1 MINNS
6 RNRSLALHVGALSLL
21 FLLPVMLSDYHQL
34 VITRI
39 MILAIFALG
48 YNVLFG
54 YAGLLS
60 LGHAMF
66 FACGLYAAGLP
77 IYHMGWEVPFA
88 FLFAIVISAL
98 AATLIGAIALRT
110 QGLAFMIVTL
120 MFSQVAYLTTIY
132 FSNITGG
139 DDGLVLPEHARS
151 FTIIG
156 SQVDLTSPQVRY
168 YIALGLLSTSVL
180 IVYRWVNGSLGRE
193 WIAVRE
199 NESRTRMLGYNTF
212 LIKLKAMV
220 ISGTLSGGAGAAYGL
235 LFAYVG
241 STFASIQYSI
251 DALLYTLLGG
261 AGTVLG
267 PILGS
272 FIMFY
277 LVDFFS
283 EHTTAYLL
291 ATGVALILLILYF
304 PLGVLGT
311 LRKKWFHWI
320 P

>member
-1 MINNS
+1 MTDS
-6 RNRSLALHVGALSLL
+6 GKRSLTLHIGVLVLL
-21 FLLPVMLSDYHQL
+21 FLLPFILPDYHQL

-48 YNVLFG
+48 YNILFG

-77 IYHMGWEVPFA
+77 VYHLGWEVPLA

-98 AATLIGAIALRT
+98 AAALIGAIALRT
-110 QGLAFMIVTL
+110 QGVAFMIVTL
-120 MFSQVAYLTTIY
+120 MFAQAVYLGTLY
-132 FSNITGG
+132 FSDVTGA
-139 DDGLVLPEHARS
+139 DEGLVLPEHARS
-151 FTIIG
+151 FDALG
-156 SQVDLTSPQVRY
+156 MRVDLTSPEVRY
-168 YIALGLLSTSVL
+168 YIALALLSAAVL
-180 IVYRWVNGSLGRE
+180 MVCRWVNGGLGRE
-193 WIAVRE
+193 WVAVRE

-220 ISGTLSGGAGAAYGL
+220 ISGTFSGGAGAAYGL

-251 DALLYTLLGG
+251 DALLFTLLGG

-283 EHTTAYLL
+283 GHTTAYLL
-291 ATGVALILLILYF
+291 ATGVVLILLIMYF

-311 LRKKWFHWI
+311 LRKKWLPWL

>member
-1 MINNS
+1 MDNS
-6 RNRSLALHVGALSLL
+6 RKRSLTLHIGVLAFL
-21 FLLPVMLSDYHQL
+21 FLLPFVLPDYHQL
-34 VITRI
+34 TITRI

-77 IYHMGWEVPFA
+77 IYHLGWAVPSA
-88 FLFAIVISAL
+88 FLFAIAVSAL
-98 AATLIGAIALRT
+98 AAALIGAIALRT
-110 QGLAFMIVTL
+110 QGVAFMIVTL
-120 MFSQVAYLTTIY
+120 MFSQVVYLTTLY
-132 FSNITGG
+132 FSDTTGG
-139 DDGLVLPEHARS
+139 DEGLVLPGHARS
-151 FTIIG
+151 FEILG
-156 SQVDLTSPQVRY
+156 MQVDLTSPQVRY
-168 YIALGLLSTSVL
+168 YIALGLLSASAL
-180 IVYRWVNGSLGRE
+180 IVYRWVNGGLGRE
-193 WIAVRE
+193 WVAVRE

-220 ISGTLSGGAGAAYGL
+220 ISGTLSGSAGAAYGL
-235 LFAYVG
+235 LFAYIG
-241 STFASIQYSI
+241 STFATIQYSI
-251 DALLYTLLGG
+251 DVLLFTLLGG
-261 AGTVLG
+261 VGTVLG

-277 LVDFFS
+277 LIDFFS

-291 ATGVALILLILYF
+291 ATGVALILLIMYF

-311 LRKKWFHWI
+311 LRKKWLPWL